1 MPERGSAN
9 EDIHLKNHRNLQ
21 FGIGPKTCSNQGQA
35 YYLIHS
41 AKIKK
46 KLSKSSQAMYFP

>member
-1 MPERGSAN
+1 MPERGSPN